1 MMRVY
6 CLFGVED
13 WHDCETHTLL
23 GIYSSEEL
31 AKKYLEIERDKD
43 HYSDYF
49 LSENK
54 VTDQ

>member
-1 MMRVY
+1 MKVY

-54 VTDQ
+54 VIDQ